1 MMKIITYPN
10 PILRKRTKKVTDFS
24 KIEKIVKEMKEIME
38 KHQGIGLSANQV
50 GLDLS
55 LFVAKYNQ
63 KFYVVI
69 NPEILKVSKERK
81 EMLEGCL
88 SLPKILANVKR
99 PKSVVLEALNEKG
112 KKIKLKAKG
121 LLARVFLHETDHLNG
136 ILMIDKTNE
145 IYQLKKEI
153 KDLV

>member
-1 MMKIITYPN
+1 MKIVTYPN
-10 PILRKRTKKVTDFS
+10 PILRKKTKKVTDFS
-24 KIEKIVKEMKEIME
+24 EIEKIVKEMKEIME
-38 KHQGIGLSANQV
+38 KHQGMGLSANQV

-63 KFYVVI
+63 KFYVVV
-69 NPEILKVSKERK
+69 NPKILKVSKEKK

-112 KKIKLKAKG
+112 KKIKLKAKD

-136 ILMIDKTNE
+136 ILMIDKTDE
-145 IYQLKKEI
+145 IYQLKEEV

>member
-1 MMKIITYPN
+1 MKVITYPH
-10 PILRKRTKKVTDFS
+10 PILRKKTKKVTDFS
-24 KIEKIVKEMKEIME
+24 RIKKIIEEMKETME
-38 KHQGIGLSANQV
+38 KYQGIGLSANQV

-63 KFYVVI
+63 KFYAII
-69 NPEILKVSKERK
+69 NPKILKVSKEK
-81 EMLEGCL
+81 EEMLEGCL

-99 PKSVVLEALNEKG
+99 PRSVVLEAFNEKG

-121 LLARVFLHETDHLNG
+121 LLARIFLHETDHLNG
-136 ILMIDKTNE
+136 ILIIDRTKE
-145 IYQLKKEI
+145 IYQLKEEV

>member
-1 MMKIITYPN
+1 MKIVTYPN
-10 PILRKRTKKVTDFS
+10 PILRKKTKKVTDFS
-24 KIEKIVKEMKEIME
+24 KIEKIVKEMKETME
-38 KHQGIGLSANQV
+38 KHQGMGLSANQV

-55 LFVAKYNQ
+55 LFVAEYNQ
-63 KFYVVI
+63 KFYVVV
-69 NPEILKVSKERK
+69 NPKILRVSKEKK

-112 KKIKLKAKG
+112 KKIKLKAKD

-136 ILMIDKTNE
+136 ILMIDKTDE
-145 IYQLKKEI
+145 IYQLKEEV

>member
-1 MMKIITYPN
+1 MRLIIHPH
-10 PILRKRTKKVTDFS
+10 PILRKKTEKVTDFS
-24 KIEKIVKEMKEIME
+24 KIKEIVKEMKKTME

-50 GLDLS
+50 GFDLS

-63 KFYVVI
+63 KFYVII
-69 NPEILKVSKERK
+69 NPKILKVSKEK
-81 EMLEGCL
+81 EKMLEGCL

-99 PKSVVLEALNEKG
+99 SKSVVLEAFNEKG

-121 LLARVFLHETDHLNG
+121 LLARIFLHEIDHLNG
-136 ILMIDKTNE
+136 ILIIDRTKE
-145 IYQLKKEI
+145 IYQLKEEV

>member
-1 MMKIITYPN
+1 MKIVTYPN
-10 PILRKRTKKVTDFS
+10 PILRKKTEKVTDFS

-38 KHQGIGLSANQV
+38 KHQGMGLSANQV

-63 KFYVVI
+63 KFYVVV
-69 NPEILKVSKERK
+69 NPKILKVSKEKK

-112 KKIKLKAKG
+112 KKIKLKAKD

-136 ILMIDKTNE
+136 ILMIDKTDE
-145 IYQLKKEI
+145 IYQLKEEV

>member
-1 MMKIITYPN
+1 MKIVTYPN
-10 PILRKRTKKVTDFS
+10 PILRKKTKKVTDFS
-24 KIEKIVKEMKEIME
+24 KIEKIVKEMKETME
-38 KHQGIGLSANQV
+38 RHQGMGLSANQV

-63 KFYVVI
+63 KFYVVV
-69 NPEILKVSKERK
+69 NPKILRVSKEKK

-112 KKIKLKAKG
+112 EKIKLKAKD

-136 ILMIDKTNE
+136 ILMIDKTDE
-145 IYQLKKEI
+145 IYQLKEEV

>member
-1 MMKIITYPN
+1 MKIVTYPN
-10 PILRKRTKKVTDFS
+10 PILRKKTKKVTDFS
-24 KIEKIVKEMKEIME
+24 KIEKIVKEMKETME
-38 KHQGIGLSANQV
+38 KHQGMGLSANQV

-63 KFYVVI
+63 KFYVVV
-69 NPEILKVSKERK
+69 NPKILRVSKEKK

-112 KKIKLKAKG
+112 EKIKLKAKD

-136 ILMIDKTNE
+136 ILMIDKTDE
-145 IYQLKKEI
+145 IYQLKEEV

>member
-1 MMKIITYPN
+1 MKVITYPH
-10 PILRKRTKKVTDFS
+10 PILRKKTKKVTDFS
-24 KIEKIVKEMKEIME
+24 KIKEIVKEMKETME
-38 KHQGIGLSANQV
+38 RHQGIGLSANQV

-63 KFYVVI
+63 KFYAII
-69 NPEILKVSKERK
+69 NPKILKVSKEK
-81 EMLEGCL
+81 EEMLEGCL

-99 PKSVVLEALNEKG
+99 PKSVALEAFNEKG

-121 LLARVFLHETDHLNG
+121 LLARIFLHETDHLNG
-136 ILMIDKTNE
+136 ILIIDRTKE
-145 IYQLKKEI
+145 IYQLKEEV

>member
-1 MMKIITYPN
+1 MKIVTYPN
-10 PILRKRTKKVTDFS
+10 PILRKKTKKVTDFS

-38 KHQGIGLSANQV
+38 KHQGMGLSANQV

-63 KFYVVI
+63 KFYVVV
-69 NPEILKVSKERK
+69 NPKILKVSKEKK

-112 KKIKLKAKG
+112 KKIKLKAKD

-136 ILMIDKTNE
+136 ILMIDKTDE
-145 IYQLKKEI
+145 IYQLKEEV

>member
-1 MMKIITYPN
+1 
-10 PILRKRTKKVTDFS
+10 
-24 KIEKIVKEMKEIME
+24 MKETME
-38 KHQGIGLSANQV
+38 KHQGMGLSANQV

-63 KFYVVI
+63 KFYVVV
-69 NPEILKVSKERK
+69 NPKILKVSKEKK

-121 LLARVFLHETDHLNG
+121 LLARIFLHEIDHLNG
-136 ILMIDKTNE
+136 ILIIDRTKE
-145 IYQLKKEI
+145 IYQLKEEV

>member
-1 MMKIITYPN
+1 MKVITYPH
-10 PILRKRTKKVTDFS
+10 PILRKKTKKVTDFS
-24 KIEKIVKEMKEIME
+24 KIKEIVKEMEETME
-38 KHQGIGLSANQV
+38 KYQGIGLSANQV

-63 KFYVVI
+63 KFYTVI
-69 NPEILKVSKERK
+69 NPKILKVSKEK
-81 EMLEGCL
+81 EEMLEGCL

-99 PKSVVLEALNEKG
+99 PRAVVLEGFNEKG

-121 LLARVFLHETDHLNG
+121 LLARIFLHETDHLNG
-136 ILMIDKTNE
+136 ILIIDRTKE
-145 IYQLKKEI
+145 IYQLKEEV

>member
-1 MMKIITYPN
+1 MKVITYPH
-10 PILRKRTKKVTDFS
+10 PILRKKTKKVTDFS
-24 KIEKIVKEMKEIME
+24 KIKEIVKEMKETME

-63 KFYVVI
+63 KFYTVI
-69 NPEILKVSKERK
+69 NPKILKVSKEK
-81 EMLEGCL
+81 EEMLEGCL

-99 PKSVVLEALNEKG
+99 PKSVALEAFNEKG

-121 LLARVFLHETDHLNG
+121 LLARIFLHETDHLNG
-136 ILMIDKTNE
+136 ILIIDRTKE
-145 IYQLKKEI
+145 IYQLKEEV

>member
-1 MMKIITYPN
+1 MKVITYPH
-10 PILRKRTKKVTDFS
+10 PILRKKTKKVTDFS
-24 KIEKIVKEMKEIME
+24 KIKEIVKEMKETME
-38 KHQGIGLSANQV
+38 RYQGIGLSANQV

-63 KFYVVI
+63 KFYAII
-69 NPEILKVSKERK
+69 NPKILKVSKEK
-81 EMLEGCL
+81 EEMLEGCL

-99 PKSVVLEALNEKG
+99 PKSVTLEAFNEKG

-121 LLARVFLHETDHLNG
+121 LLARIFLHEIDHLHG
-136 ILMIDKTNE
+136 ILIIDRTKE
-145 IYQLKKEI
+145 IYQLKEEV

>member
-1 MMKIITYPN
+1 MKIVTYPN
-10 PILRKRTKKVTDFS
+10 PILRKKTKKVTDFS
-24 KIEKIVKEMKEIME
+24 EIEKIVEEMKEIME
-38 KHQGIGLSANQV
+38 KHQGMGLSANQV

-63 KFYVVI
+63 KFYVVV
-69 NPEILKVSKERK
+69 NPKILKVSKEKK

-112 KKIKLKAKG
+112 KKIKLKAKD

-136 ILMIDKTNE
+136 ILMIDKTDE
-145 IYQLKKEI
+145 IYQLKEEV

>member
-1 MMKIITYPN
+1 MKVITYPH
-10 PILRKRTKKVTDFS
+10 PILRKKTKKVTDFS
-24 KIEKIVKEMKEIME
+24 KIKEIVKEMKETME

-63 KFYVVI
+63 KFYTVI
-69 NPEILKVSKERK
+69 NPKILKVSKEK
-81 EMLEGCL
+81 EEMLEGCL

-99 PKSVVLEALNEKG
+99 PKSVALEAFNEKG

-121 LLARVFLHETDHLNG
+121 LLARIFLHETDHLNG
-136 ILMIDKTNE
+136 ILIIDRSKE
-145 IYQLKKEI
+145 IYQLKEEV

>member
-1 MMKIITYPN
+1 MKVITYPH
-10 PILRKRTKKVTDFS
+10 PILRKKTKEVTDFS
-24 KIEKIVKEMKEIME
+24 KIKEIVKEMEETME
-38 KHQGIGLSANQV
+38 KHQGVGLSANQV

-63 KFYVVI
+63 KFYTVI
-69 NPEILKVSKERK
+69 NPKILKVSKEK
-81 EMLEGCL
+81 EEMLEGCL

-99 PKSVVLEALNEKG
+99 PKSVALEAFNEKG

-121 LLARVFLHETDHLNG
+121 LLARIFLHETDHLNG
-136 ILMIDKTNE
+136 ILIIDRTKE
-145 IYQLKKEI
+145 IYQLKEEV

>member
-1 MMKIITYPN
+1 MKIITYPN

>member
-1 MMKIITYPN
+1 MKIVTYPN
-10 PILRKRTKKVTDFS
+10 PILRKKTKKVTDFS
-24 KIEKIVKEMKEIME
+24 EIEKIVKEMKETME
-38 KHQGIGLSANQV
+38 RHQGMGLSANQV

-63 KFYVVI
+63 KFYVVV
-69 NPEILKVSKERK
+69 NPKILKVSKEKK

-112 KKIKLKAKG
+112 KKIKLKAKD

-136 ILMIDKTNE
+136 ILIIDKTDE
-145 IYQLKKEI
+145 IYQLKEEV